1 MNGFGTATVAAVT
14 TAYRVDCIALLPVIN
29 LGSGISTIVAQSYGA
44 KNTDRAKKVFTTGVI
59 IMIPIALTLTFV
71 VVLFGGKM
79 IEIFGAGEEVVAI
92 GTDFFRSLAKL
103 YIIYGLAMACRG
115 YIEGLGEVV
124 YSSVIGVTA
133 LVIRIICSYLLKGV
147 FDNMVIA
154 YAEGIS
160 WTVLLALFAVRIAI
174 KRKQHSINM

>member
-1 MNGFGTATVAAVT
+1 ATVAAVT

-29 LGSGISTIVAQSYGA
+29 LGSGISTLVAQSYGA
-44 KNTDRAKKVFTTGVI
+44 KDIKRAKKVFTTGVL

-92 GTDFFRSLAKL
+92 GTNFFRSLARF
-103 YIIYGLAMACRG
+103 YVIYGLAMACRG

-124 YSSVIGVTA
+124 YSSIIGVSA
-133 LVIRIICSYLLKGV
+133 LGIRIICSYLLKGV

-160 WTVLLALFAVRIAI
+160 WAVLLMMFMLRIAI
-174 KRKQHSINM
+174 KNRKTQNILQ

>member
-1 MNGFGTATVAAVT
+1 
-14 TAYRVDCIALLPVIN
+14 
-29 LGSGISTIVAQSYGA
+29 
-44 KNTDRAKKVFTTGVI
+44 
-59 IMIPIALTLTFV
+59 
-71 VVLFGGKM
+71 
-79 IEIFGAGEEVVAI
+79 
-92 GTDFFRSLAKL
+92 
-103 YIIYGLAMACRG
+103 MACRG